1 MILQALLCP
10 YEVPPCIH
18 CTHIILNILHYQ
30 QVRMLSALSDAPV
43 RLPYST
49 LYLPYRLTPAWQ
61 SCTIEYSCKVRGCS
75 GTVLAHQP
83 QCRSLLCVNES
94 VLLGLGELERGLGR
108 QVQRAV
114 HTWASHT
121 CDRVQGEGDDQ
132 STFTQ

>member
-1 MILQALLCP
+1 MVSLRLASQP
-10 YEVPPCIH
+10 SD

-75 GTVLAHQP
+75 GTVFWHTN
-83 QCRSLLCVNES
+83 RSAARFCV
-94 VLLGLGELERGLGR
+94 
-108 QVQRAV
+108 
-114 HTWASHT
+114 
-121 CDRVQGEGDDQ
+121 
-132 STFTQ
+132 